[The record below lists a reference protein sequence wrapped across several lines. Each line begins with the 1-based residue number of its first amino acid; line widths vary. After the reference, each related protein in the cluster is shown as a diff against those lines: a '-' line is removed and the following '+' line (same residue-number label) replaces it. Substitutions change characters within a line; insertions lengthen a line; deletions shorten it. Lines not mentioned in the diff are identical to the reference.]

1 MGDWCGPSYGAVTT
15 MIENQGAEL
24 RVTLLGQEEKP
35 GEHEKNVHGEV
46 QLIDTSLLMGDPKS
60 FPRSRNRPTI
70 SFTRLATTPLCGE

>member
-35 GEHEKNVHGEV
+35 GEHEKIVHGEV
-46 QLIDTSLLMGDPKS
+46 QLIDTSLLMGAPNS
-60 FPRSRNRPTI
+60 FRFTLLWI
-70 SFTRLATTPLCGE
+70 LLSFL